1 MSLLPLRPR
10 LFLSFPLQAV
20 VQVGVPEQ
28 TRRRLTALVHASDQT
43 LENQNDEEL
52 NSLHSKIKS
61 LRSVTIDIL
70 DDANR
75 QNDQTNSFSSFASS
89 LFSTSRHHSRTMA
102 STSTLRQYRTVA
114 YIVGA
119 LVFLWLVLRL
129 WHAGGGGG
137 SGVHDVEPEY
147 R

>member
-1 MSLLPLRPR
+1 MPS
-10 LFLSFPLQAV
+10 AA
-20 VQVGVPEQ
+20 E
-28 TRRRLTALVHASDQT
+28 QT
-43 LENQNDEEL
+43 LENQNEEEL

-75 QNDQTNSFSSFASS
+75 QNDQTNSFTSFASS

-102 STSTLRQYRTVA
+102 STSTLRQYRTMA

-119 LVFLWLVLRL
+119 IVALWLIMKL
-129 WHAGGGGG
+129 WR
-137 SGVHDVEPEY
+137 SGPGPTVHPIEPEY
-147 R
+147 

>member
-1 MSLLPLRPR
+1 MPS
-10 LFLSFPLQAV
+10 
-20 VQVGVPEQ
+20 
-28 TRRRLTALVHASDQT
+28 ASDQT

-75 QNDQTNSFSSFASS
+75 QNDQTNSFSAFASS
-89 LFSTSRHHSRTMA
+89 LFSTSRHHSRSVA
-102 STSTLRQYRTVA
+102 ATSTLRQYRMIA

-119 LVFLWLVLRL
+119 LVVLWLIMRVWRSGPSS
-129 WHAGGGGG
+129 GGGGG
-137 SGVHDVEPEY
+137 GGLSGEEY
-147 R
+147 

>member
-1 MSLLPLRPR
+1 MPS
-10 LFLSFPLQAV
+10 AA
-20 VQVGVPEQ
+20 E
-28 TRRRLTALVHASDQT
+28 QT
-43 LENQNDEEL
+43 LENQNEEEL

-75 QNDQTNSFSSFASS
+75 QNDQTNSFTSFASS

-102 STSTLRQYRTVA
+102 STSTLRQYRTMA

-119 LVFLWLVLRL
+119 IVVLWLIMKL
-129 WHAGGGGG
+129 WR
-137 SGVHDVEPEY
+137 SGPGPTVHPIEPEY
-147 R
+147 

>member
-1 MSLLPLRPR
+1 MPS
-10 LFLSFPLQAV
+10 AA
-20 VQVGVPEQ
+20 E
-28 TRRRLTALVHASDQT
+28 QT
-43 LENQNDEEL
+43 LENQNEEEL

-75 QNDQTNSFSSFASS
+75 QNDQTNSFTSFASS

-102 STSTLRQYRTVA
+102 STSTLRQYRTIA

-119 LVFLWLVLRL
+119 IVVLWLIMKL
-129 WHAGGGGG
+129 WR
-137 SGVHDVEPEY
+137 SGPGPSVHPIEPEY
-147 R
+147 

>member
-1 MSLLPLRPR
+1 MPS
-10 LFLSFPLQAV
+10 A
-20 VQVGVPEQ
+20 
-28 TRRRLTALVHASDQT
+28 TDQT

-102 STSTLRQYRTVA
+102 STSTLRQYRTIA

-119 LVFLWLVLRL
+119 IVVLWLIMKVWRSTP
-129 WHAGGGGG
+129 G
-137 SGVHDVEPEY
+137 SSTGHIDPEY
-147 R
+147 

>member
-1 MSLLPLRPR
+1 MPS
-10 LFLSFPLQAV
+10 A
-20 VQVGVPEQ
+20 
-28 TRRRLTALVHASDQT
+28 ADQT
-43 LENQNDEEL
+43 LENQNEEEL

-75 QNDQTNSFSSFASS
+75 QNDQTNSFTSFASS

-102 STSTLRQYRTVA
+102 STSTLRQYRTIA

-119 LVFLWLVLRL
+119 IVVFWLIMKLWR
-129 WHAGGGGG
+129 
-137 SGVHDVEPEY
+137 SGPSSSSSPHVIEPEY
-147 R
+147 

>member
-1 MSLLPLRPR
+1 MPS
-10 LFLSFPLQAV
+10 
-20 VQVGVPEQ
+20 
-28 TRRRLTALVHASDQT
+28 ASDQT
-43 LENQNDEEL
+43 LENQNEEEL
-52 NSLHSKIKS
+52 NSLHSKIRS

-75 QNDQTNSFSSFASS
+75 QNDQTNSFTSFASS

-102 STSTLRQYRTVA
+102 STSTLRQYRTIA

-119 LVFLWLVLRL
+119 IVFLWLVAKIWRFGS
-129 WHAGGGGG
+129 GGGGG
-137 SGVHDVEPEY
+137 APEPIHGGIEPEY

>member
-1 MSLLPLRPR
+1 MPS
-10 LFLSFPLQAV
+10 AA
-20 VQVGVPEQ
+20 E
-28 TRRRLTALVHASDQT
+28 QT
-43 LENQNDEEL
+43 LENQNEEEL

-75 QNDQTNSFSSFASS
+75 QNDQTNSFTSFASS

-102 STSTLRQYRTVA
+102 STSTLRQYRTIA

-119 LVFLWLVLRL
+119 IVVLWLILKL
-129 WHAGGGGG
+129 WR
-137 SGVHDVEPEY
+137 SGPGPSVHPIEPEY
-147 R
+147 